1 MVNYCFFVKNVMRSQ
16 IKLNG
21 DQIIPFVNLV
31 NEICEIGFLPEDQ
44 WVSEWL
50 IEPRQFLDDKS
61 PMELINEDTN
71 YSGAMNKV
79 WDLIMLIEKDEA
91 DAWEPLEYRKNAKT
105 K

>member
-1 MVNYCFFVKNVMRSQ
+1 MRSQ

-91 DAWEPLEYRKNAKT
+91 DAWEQLEYRNAQAK
-105 K
+105 

>member
-71 YSGAMNKV
+71 YSGAMN
-79 WDLIMLIEKDEA
+79 
-91 DAWEPLEYRKNAKT
+91 
-105 K
+105 